1 MHGNQR
7 RNPYVSDLPPGAR
20 QPTIPSPQ
28 MTHATYNFQVTPPGY
43 QDQELSNPWETHPHP
58 PPSQRLP
65 SNPYFAPRQRTQSTV
80 DHYGSRPMSTGD
92 VYGPDTADAPIM
104 AFPEPHVFRATSA
117 QARSSQTPQRMV
129 HRYSRSDLGSS
140 RSDLQALH
148 HNSSVVSFASSYNGQ
163 NDDYEPGSTEASL
176 WSTIFTCSHI
186 FV

>member
-1 MHGNQR
+1 
-7 RNPYVSDLPPGAR
+7 
-20 QPTIPSPQ
+20 
-28 MTHATYNFQVTPPGY
+28 
-43 QDQELSNPWETHPHP
+43 
-58 PPSQRLP
+58 
-65 SNPYFAPRQRTQSTV
+65 
-80 DHYGSRPMSTGD
+80 MSTGD

-186 FV
+186 FVQGYENDTAEIVKGLSEVSCVTTSALFGFADSNLFP